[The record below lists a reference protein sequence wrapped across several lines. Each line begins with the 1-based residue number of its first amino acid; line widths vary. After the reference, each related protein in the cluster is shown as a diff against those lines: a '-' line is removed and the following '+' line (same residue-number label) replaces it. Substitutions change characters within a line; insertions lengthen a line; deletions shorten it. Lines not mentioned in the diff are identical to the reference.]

1 MPSMLPL
8 LYAADNFAISTRGF
22 DVETTALIRQAFAK
36 ACNEIHDGGE
46 PTAPVKEAIAERLIN
61 LATRG
66 ERVSNEMCEASL
78 VSLGL
83 KPNRF
88 TVSPRSESVP
98 RGSQPVLR
106 RAG

>member
-8 LYAADNFAISTRGF
+8 LYAADKFTISTRGF
-22 DVETTALIRQAFAK
+22 DIETTALIRQAFAQ
-36 ACNEIHDGGE
+36 ACNEIHVGGE
-46 PTAPVKEAIAERLIN
+46 PTAPVKEAIAGRLIE

-66 ERVSNEMCEASL
+66 ERVPNEMCEAAL

-88 TVSPRSESVP
+88 TVSPRSKSAP
-98 RGSQPVLR
+98 GSQPVLR
-106 RAG
+106 RVG

>member
-1 MPSMLPL
+1 MPSMLSL
-8 LYAADNFAISTRGF
+8 LYAADRFAISTRGF
-22 DVETTALIRQAFAK
+22 DVETTALIREAFAK

-46 PTAPVKEAIAERLIN
+46 PTASMKEAIAERLVD

-66 ERVSNEMCEASL
+66 ERVPNEMCEAAL
-78 VSLGL
+78 ISLGL

-98 RGSQPVLR
+98 RGSQSGLK

>member
-1 MPSMLPL
+1 MPSL
-8 LYAADNFAISTRGF
+8 LYAADKFASSTRGF

-36 ACNEIHDGGE
+36 ACDEIHDGGE
-46 PTAPVKEAIAERLIN
+46 ATAPMKEAIAERLID

-66 ERVSNEMCEASL
+66 ERVPNEMCEAAL

-88 TVSPRSESVP
+88 TVSPRSESAP
-98 RGSQPVLR
+98 RVSQSVLK